1 MEEHEYE
8 ELTRDEMQ
16 RFVDQ
21 QMRDGASWLEALAML
36 AEVIGIRPATVD

>member
-21 QMRDGASWLEALAML
+21 QMRDGASWREALAML
-36 AEVIGIRPATVD
+36 TEVIGIRPATVD

>member
-8 ELTRDEMQ
+8 EMTRDEMQ

-21 QMRDGASWLEALAML
+21 QMSGGVGWREALAMP
-36 AEVIGIRPATVD
+36 AEVIGIRLAAVD